1 MYIYIRM
8 TAIRY
13 LKNRYDEIN
22 NRLNIEL
29 HKGEE
34 RDELMRRL
42 VQTFYKQRFDSI
54 KIENGNAIFRLRLK
68 NHMAFRISVKY
79 LSKQEIICYINMFL
93 LPSEEI
99 PLNICG
105 MIEVNDVFYG
115 SSGSGSV
122 STFIFSSD
130 SDTD

>member
-1 MYIYIRM
+1 M

-22 NRLNIEL
+22 NRFKIEL
-29 HKGEE
+29 YKGEE
-34 RDELMRRL
+34 RDELMSRL
-42 VQTFYKQRFDSI
+42 IQTFYKQRFDNI

-68 NHMAFRISVKY
+68 NHVSFRVSVKH
-79 LSKQEIICYINMFL
+79 LTKEEIICYINMFL

-99 PLNICG
+99 PLNMCG

-115 SSGSGSV
+115 SSGSCSV
-122 STFIFSSD
+122 STLTFSSD
-130 SDTD
+130 TD

>member
-1 MYIYIRM
+1 M

-22 NRLNIEL
+22 NRFKIEL
-29 HKGEE
+29 YKGEE
-34 RDELMRRL
+34 RDELMSRL
-42 VQTFYKQRFDSI
+42 IQTFYKQRFDSI

-68 NHMAFRISVKY
+68 NHVSFRVSVKH
-79 LSKQEIICYINMFL
+79 LTKEEIICYINMFL

-99 PLNICG
+99 PLNMCG

-115 SSGSGSV
+115 SSGSCSV
-122 STFIFSSD
+122 STLTFSSD
-130 SDTD
+130 TD

>member
-1 MYIYIRM
+1 M

-115 SSGSGSV
+115 SSPSGSGSV
-122 STFIFSSD
+122 SRLIFSSD